1 MGDICEKIREL
12 LPELIDAGLS
22 PERAVEL
29 EQHRSQCPAC
39 NEYFEALEA
48 DDKLMCE
55 FALAMQPN
63 LTRLENIAVDDLSR
77 RRPGVTTPTV
87 SIGAK
92 ILSDRVVQ
100 IAAAVLVVAT
110 ILVVVA
116 LFGGSGA
123 KQDGALGPPGG
134 PEPVASES
142 PAEVEQD
149 TEALAES
156 ELLAIRRM
164 IAASDVA
171 GVMAML
177 SDGQPQSKI
186 MAANYLATT
195 GDARLIGVL
204 AQLAAEWQGE
214 AARNPFAAAIVQI
227 MTTLQEQEQKSE
239 AGDDEEDAAVAET
252 TTVSSGQGVACKG
265 VVVDER
271 GQAIGDARVLLYH
284 NRNPWGL
291 GNRTLEETTS
301 TADGA
306 FVCRQRLEFS
316 PVEQLSYT
324 QQADMPVA
332 GHSEYVLMATHPDY
346 AFGWRNIRQASQQD
360 EYRIVLT
367 QPTSRSRGIIV
378 TDRDGNPLAG
388 VRIWLHNAGESK
400 SPKAVFRDDLILAT
414 DAGFVGATTDAAGR
428 AVLKNLPDTYCSFS
442 TTLKGYAEAGI
453 SPTERVTRIRL
464 RRGAGVSGWVLV
476 QGSVPVVGAIVSL
489 KPNWMQNHFLAVSD
503 DNGYFSFED
512 LPAKGWEPRDDSQ
525 GASGSYTATIRHERC
540 VAQPAEFILLP
551 GQSLDEFL
559 IEAYNEATLV
569 ECQVVEFGTN
579 VPVAGARIQGWNK
592 IGSFSGYSDSEGI
605 FAVSVLPGLV
615 ELSFHSP
622 PKGVYVLDERMP
634 DESSLGFEASGR
646 KMSVTIKTPPI
657 AGSLRNVSG
666 IVFGPDGMAQGDSET
681 IVYARAGGIK
691 TSFTTSGAVRSVW
704 VDGDGRFEL
713 KEVPAGR
720 RLYLYVVTK
729 DRALAATGVYEIPDD
744 PDWSDYLGINLD
756 ATQTASVVVSDENGN
771 VVPGAEFRID
781 PIIEGE
787 RIRSVDIA
795 GRTDEN
801 GMLELDGIIPGLEY
815 HLLAIAPKTNE
826 EPPLEATG
834 GMLTLKMVLVTP
846 EPQ

>member
-48 DDKLMCE
+48 DDKLLCE

-110 ILVVVA
+110 ILVVA
-116 LFGGSGA
+116 AIFGGAGA
-123 KQDGALGPPGG
+123 KQDGVLGPPGG
-134 PEPVASES
+134 LEPVASES

-149 TEALAES
+149 TEALAEA

-227 MTTLQEQEQKSE
+227 MTTLQEQEQASE

-271 GQAIGDARVLLYH
+271 GRAIGDARVLLYH

-306 FVCRQRLEFS
+306 FICRQGLEFS
-316 PVEQLSYT
+316 PVEQLSYS
-324 QQADMPVA
+324 QQADTPVA

-346 AFGWRNIRQASQQD
+346 AFGWRNIRQASEQD

-367 QPTSRSRGIIV
+367 EPTSRYRGIVV
-378 TDRDGNPLAG
+378 TDRGGNPLAG
-388 VRIWLHNAGESK
+388 VRIWLHHAGESK
-400 SPKAVFRDDLILAT
+400 SPKAAFRDDLTLAT
-414 DAGFVGATTDAAGR
+414 DAGFVGAATDAAGR
-428 AVLKNLPDTYCSFS
+428 AVLKNLPDTYCSF
-442 TTLKGYAEAGI
+442 TATLKGYVEAGI
-453 SPTERVTRIRL
+453 APAQRVTRISL
-464 RRGAGVSGWVLV
+464 SRGAGVSGWVLAE
-476 QGSVPVVGAIVSL
+476 GSVPVAGAIVNL
-489 KPNWMQNHFLAVSD
+489 KPNWMQSRFLAVSD

-512 LPAKGWEPRDDSQ
+512 LPAKGWAPPDDSQ
-525 GASGSYTATIRHERC
+525 GASGSYTATISHERC
-540 VAQPAEFILLP
+540 VAQPTDVILLP
-551 GQSLDEFL
+551 GQSIDEFL
-559 IEAYNEATLV
+559 IEAYNDATLV
-569 ECQVVEFGTN
+569 ECRVVEFGTN
-579 VPVAGARIQGWNK
+579 VPVAGARIQGWNR
-592 IGSFSGYSDSEGI
+592 IGDVSGYSDSEGV
-605 FAVSVLPGLV
+605 FAARVLPGPV
-615 ELSFHSP
+615 SLSFHSP
-622 PKGVYVLDERMP
+622 PKGAYVLDELKP
-634 DESSLGFEASGR
+634 AESSLEFEASGP
-646 KMSVTIKTPPI
+646 KMSVTLKTPPI
-657 AGSLRNVSG
+657 VGFLRNVSG

-681 IVYARAGGIK
+681 IVYAGAGGIE
-691 TSFTTSGAVRSVW
+691 TSFATGGTIRPVW
-704 VDGDGRFEL
+704 VDSEGRFEL

-720 RLYLYVVTK
+720 KLYLYVATK
-729 DRALAATGVYEIPDD
+729 NRTLAATGVFEIPDD

-756 ATQTASVVVSDENGN
+756 ATQTASVVISDENGN
-771 VVPGAEFRID
+771 VVPGVEFRID
-781 PIIEGE
+781 PIVEGE
-787 RIRSVDIA
+787 RIRSVDIV

-801 GMLELDGIIPGLEY
+801 GLLELDGIIPGLEY
-815 HLLAIAPKTNE
+815 HLRGIAPKMNE
-826 EPPLEATG
+826 EPASGT
-834 GMLTLKMVLVTP
+834 LTLNMVLASP